1 MGPKYSYD
9 PKFFLEILLCPWTA
23 AWACTKTVGICAL
36 TFAGLLFLSPC
47 PVGLIKRLRRRSG
60 SAFGRPTMRL
70 CPGSRWPPSPR
81 PRACPSPRSK
91 ASWRLWSGT
100 GVRNLASHLGD
111 PVSCPKRMFWAFLTN
126 HYGLFFALRWR
137 KRLVILA
144 KRHPFMGA
152 HRLSQEIYESMMA
165 TYASMPPGH
174 QFQVCLTCT
183 NNLATN
189 ITSQIPPKPC
199 ARWVQKIL
207 VKEGFRSLRSKKKP
221 LLNKVNRAKRLLF
234 ARKYSNFD
242 WSRTIFSDEK
252 IFRVRPGARVRCWV
266 APNDSRFSPKYLTSS
281 VQKPEG
287 GHGLGSHEVGRG
299 YLPPKMPTQD

>member
-1 MGPKYSYD
+1 MNVVSNSFSVFSGYSMGPKYSYRGWGLNIHTT

-111 PVSCPKRMFWAFLTN
+111 PVSCPKRIFGAFLTN
-126 HYGLFFALRWR
+126 HYGLF
-137 KRLVILA
+137 
-144 KRHPFMGA
+144 
-152 HRLSQEIYESMMA
+152 
-165 TYASMPPGH
+165 
-174 QFQVCLTCT
+174 
-183 NNLATN
+183 
-189 ITSQIPPKPC
+189 
-199 ARWVQKIL
+199 
-207 VKEGFRSLRSKKKP
+207 LRSGGAKGWSSWRRGIRSWGRTGCHKK
-221 LLNKVNRAKRLLF
+221 
-234 ARKYSNFD
+234 
-242 WSRTIFSDEK
+242 TT
-252 IFRVRPGARVRCWV
+252 
-266 APNDSRFSPKYLTSS
+266 SP
-281 VQKPEG
+281 
-287 GHGLGSHEVGRG
+287 
-299 YLPPKMPTQD
+299 